1 MIRWILLTA
10 IYVAIFF
17 WYTNFDAPLTR
28 DEADAYVAQ
37 IRERGTD
44 PERLAALT
52 RFLYDDDGDDF
63 VMVNLIDMRQHDPA
77 EGGETPSQLLD
88 RYMAYMWPSLIRR
101 ACHPVFFSQ
110 GRYEALDIWGIDG
123 AHNWSQFAL
132 MRYRSRRDMLEITIN
147 QQFKGSH
154 DFKIAA
160 MKKTVAFPVSGGFS
174 YADPRWFLAG
184 VFLVLGLLRR
194 RRSR

>member
-10 IYVAIFF
+10 IYAAMFF

-37 IRERGTD
+37 IRERGAD

-63 VMVNLIDMRQHDPA
+63 VMVNLIDMRKHDST

-88 RYMAYMWPSLIRR
+88 RYMEYMWPSLILR

-110 GRYEALDIWGIDG
+110 GRYEVLDIWGIDG

-160 MKKTVAFPVSGGFS
+160 MNKTVAFPVSGGFS
-174 YADPRWFLAG
+174 YADPRWLLAS

-194 RRSR
+194 RQSR

>member
-1 MIRWILLTA
+1 MTRWILLTA

-17 WYTNFDAPLTR
+17 WYTNFHGPLTR

-37 IRERGTD
+37 IRERGAA

-63 VMVNLIDMRQHDPA
+63 VMVNLIDMRKHDSA

-88 RYMAYMWPSLIRR
+88 RYMEYMWPSLFLR

-132 MRYRSRRDMLEITIN
+132 MRYRSRRDMLEIAIN
-147 QQFKGSH
+147 QQFKDSH

-174 YADPRWFLAG
+174 YADPRWLLAG

>member
-10 IYVAIFF
+10 IYAAMFF

-37 IRERGTD
+37 IRERGAD

-63 VMVNLIDMRQHDPA
+63 VMVNLIDMRKHDST

-88 RYMAYMWPSLIRR
+88 RYMEYMWPSLILR

-154 DFKIAA
+154 DFKSAA
-160 MKKTVAFPVSGGFS
+160 RKKTVAFPVSGGFS
-174 YADPRWFLAG
+174 YADPRWLLAS

-194 RRSR
+194 RQSR

>member
-1 MIRWILLTA
+1 
-10 IYVAIFF
+10 
-17 WYTNFDAPLTR
+17 
-28 DEADAYVAQ
+28 
-37 IRERGTD
+37 
-44 PERLAALT
+44 LAALT

-63 VMVNLIDMRQHDPA
+63 VMVNLIDMRKHDSA

-88 RYMAYMWPSLIRR
+88 RYMEYMWPSLFLR

-147 QQFKGSH
+147 QEFKGSH

-174 YADPRWFLAG
+174 YADPRLLLAG

>member
-10 IYVAIFF
+10 IYAAMFF

-37 IRERGTD
+37 IRERGAD

-63 VMVNLIDMRQHDPA
+63 VMVNLIDMRKHDST

-88 RYMAYMWPSLIRR
+88 RYMEYMWPSLILR

-160 MKKTVAFPVSGGFS
+160 MNKTVAFPVSGGFS
-174 YADPRWFLAG
+174 YADPRWLLASA
-184 VFLVLGLLRR
+184 FLVLGLLRR
-194 RRSR
+194 RQSR

>member
-10 IYVAIFF
+10 IYAAMFF
-17 WYTNFDAPLTR
+17 WYTNFDAPLTQ

-37 IRERGTD
+37 IRERGAD

-63 VMVNLIDMRQHDPA
+63 VMVNLIDMRKHDST

-88 RYMAYMWPSLIRR
+88 RYMEYMWPSLIMR
-101 ACHPVFFSQ
+101 AGHPVFFSQ

-160 MKKTVAFPVSGGFS
+160 MNKTVAFPVSGGFS
-174 YADPRWFLAG
+174 YADPRWLLAS

-194 RRSR
+194 RQSR

>member
-10 IYVAIFF
+10 IYAAMFF

-28 DEADAYVAQ
+28 DEADAYVAK
-37 IRERGTD
+37 IRERGAD

-63 VMVNLIDMRQHDPA
+63 VMVNLIDMRKHDST

-88 RYMAYMWPSLIRR
+88 RYMEYMWPSLILR

-160 MKKTVAFPVSGGFS
+160 MNKTVAFPVSGGFS
-174 YADPRWFLAG
+174 YADPRWLLAS

-194 RRSR
+194 RQSR

>member
-17 WYTNFDAPLTR
+17 WYTNFEAPLTR
-28 DEADAYVAQ
+28 DEADAYLAQ

-52 RFLYDDDGDDF
+52 RFLYADDGDDF
-63 VMVNLIDMRQHDPA
+63 VMVNLIDMQQHDPA
-77 EGGETPSQLLD
+77 KGGETPRQLLD
-88 RYMAYMWPSLIRR
+88 RYMEYMWPSLLLR

-110 GRYEALDIWGIDG
+110 GTFEALDIWGIDG
-123 AHNWSQFAL
+123 AQKWSQFAL
-132 MRYRSRRDMLEITIN
+132 MRYRSRRDMLEISTN
-147 QQFKGSH
+147 PQFKGSH

-160 MKKTVAFPVSGGFS
+160 MHKTVAFPVAGGFS
-174 YADPRWFLAG
+174 YADPRWLLAG

-194 RRSR
+194 RRDG

>member
-1 MIRWILLTA
+1 
-10 IYVAIFF
+10 
-17 WYTNFDAPLTR
+17 
-28 DEADAYVAQ
+28 
-37 IRERGTD
+37 
-44 PERLAALT
+44 LAALT

-63 VMVNLIDMRQHDPA
+63 VMVNLIDMRKHDST

-88 RYMAYMWPSLIRR
+88 RYMEYMWPSLILR

-174 YADPRWFLAG
+174 YADPRWLLAS

-194 RRSR
+194 RQSR

>member
-17 WYTNFDAPLTR
+17 WYTNFEAPLTR

-37 IRERGTD
+37 IRERDTD

-63 VMVNLIDMRQHDPA
+63 VMVNLIDMRKHDPA
-77 EGGETPSQLLD
+77 ERGETPSQLLD
-88 RYMAYMWPSLIRR
+88 RYMEYMWPSLILR
-101 ACHPVFFSQ
+101 ACHPIFFSQ

-132 MRYRSRRDMLEITIN
+132 MRYRSRRDMLEITII
-147 QQFKGSH
+147 QEFTGSH

-174 YADPRWFLAG
+174 YADPRWLLAS

-194 RRSR
+194 RQSR